1 MAHYGML
8 RDYRFS
14 EDVDDVRGATVYG
27 LEDEKIGKIDDVI
40 FDHSTGQIRYVVV
53 DSGGWL
59 KSKKFLVPADRIF
72 PHSKNPEDFVV
83 GVTKQQIESFPPYD
97 EKNLE
102 SEERWTKYEREFKER
117 WTDSPVLHQ
126 KDSDRIITPPEEPV
140 SSGME
145 SGSASKGAGSRSG
158 SEDYVADLTPH
169 RIVDKFSDPT
179 PSGAK
184 VTLRPA
190 GTPSRAEDAAYGTR
204 PLSSRWSEFEA
215 LLRVNRVD
223 ISAKCAQCA
232 PALDEDRDVA

>member
-1 MAHYGML
+1 
-8 RDYRFS
+8 
-14 EDVDDVRGATVYG
+14 
-27 LEDEKIGKIDDVI
+27 
-40 FDHSTGQIRYVVV
+40 
-53 DSGGWL
+53 
-59 KSKKFLVPADRIF
+59 
-72 PHSKNPEDFVV
+72 
-83 GVTKQQIESFPPYD
+83 VTKQQIESFPPYD

-126 KDSDRIITPPEEPV
+126 KDSDRIITPPKEPV

-145 SGSASKGAGSRSG
+145 SGSASKAEG
-158 SEDYVADLTPH
+158 YVPDLTPH

-215 LLRVNRVD
+215 LLRINRVD